1 MSAKSILK
9 VIVFNCSNIP
19 TNEKTGTYD
28 PYVGLTLQGSNF
40 FENFELILAVIF
52 YFIQQKGIKK
62 KTTHKKSELNPVW
75 NEVNGL
81 FIYLNI

>member
-28 PYVGLTLQGSNF
+28 PYVGLTLQGCN
-40 FENFELILAVIF
+40 
-52 YFIQQKGIKK
+52 YFL
-62 KTTHKKSELNPVW
+62 KTLS
-75 NEVNGL
+75 
-81 FIYLNI
+81 